1 MQDELWRQWCSLA
14 ALWTPAGPGGKAG
27 PSAEADPGFAPL
39 IEAGERFRTA
49 AQSFLEAT
57 AGGSPTAAAEAAQS
71 FSDFLRDQFA
81 DAPRPWSAGVSPGS
95 AQGAPASL
103 ADWPA
108 LGPMREHQ
116 QRWQRMAEAGR
127 RIDEAQRRLQRLW
140 SDALRQAAADFATR
154 LQPPAPGAIDPDALR
169 KLYDDW
175 IDCAEDAYARMAHGE
190 PFCNAQAELVNAL
203 SHWRQ
208 ELRAGI
214 EYSSKL
220 LDLPTRSE
228 INTLAQRLKA
238 VETQL
243 RDAASGAR
251 PAAASSAR
259 PAAAGGAR
267 PAAASGASA
276 AKPARARRKPGRK
289 AAR

>member
-1 MQDELWRQWCSLA
+1 MQDELWRQWRAFA
-14 ALWTPAGPGGKAG
+14 AQWAPAAPGGKPG
-27 PSAEADPGFAPL
+27 PSGEAGLGFAPF
-39 IEAGERFRTA
+39 IDAGERFEAA
-49 AQSFLEAT
+49 AQSFLEAA
-57 AGGSPTAAAEAAQS
+57 AGGSVPGAAEAAQS
-71 FSDFLRDQFA
+71 FGEFLRDQFA
-81 DAPRPWSAGVSPGS
+81 DARLPWSAAFAAGSGEGVQQPSF
-95 AQGAPASL
+95 

-140 SDALRQAAADFATR
+140 SDALRQAAADFAVR
-154 LQPPAPGAIDPDALR
+154 LQSPLPSAADPEALR

-175 IDCAEDAYARMAHGE
+175 IDCAEDAYARTAHSE
-190 PFCNAQAELVNAL
+190 AFCNAQAEWVNAL
-203 SHWRQ
+203 SQWRR
-208 ELRAGI
+208 ELRASI
-214 EYSSKL
+214 EHASKL

-243 RDAASGAR
+243 RAAVPAARAGATARGAR
-251 PAAASSAR
+251 PAAA
-259 PAAAGGAR
+259 PKT
-267 PAAASGASA
+267 SA

-289 AAR
+289 AGR